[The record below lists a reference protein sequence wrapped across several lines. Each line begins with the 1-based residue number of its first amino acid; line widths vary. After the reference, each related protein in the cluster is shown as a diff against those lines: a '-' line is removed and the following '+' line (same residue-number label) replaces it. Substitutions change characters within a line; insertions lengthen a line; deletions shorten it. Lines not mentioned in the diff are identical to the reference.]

1 LSKTPTRGT
10 PAVAILAVILFL
22 IAALSPRA
30 NADPSVALWPSASDG
45 TTAWIAR
52 ESKLGQWAVLR
63 LTGSPPGMKI
73 DNAGWMPRPVIALG
87 GDSRRCIVVLRREAN
102 WYAVRE
108 IDEPAVGPRGPV
120 FGEPRALPPL
130 PGDARPVLARVTG
143 NITLAR
149 VAPEAAE
156 GTTAA
161 TEQWL
166 ALVDGVWTPSIAP
179 TDAASASTLA
189 IGGDFYALARDGN
202 DIVISMGAP
211 NQTVLP
217 ATETARL
224 KDIPRESA
232 VFTLAGQIVGVWE
245 NQDGA
250 LWYAS
255 VSPLGLDGGRGP
267 ITRDGPLPGR
277 EAVTLGAV
285 ITSIFASVLV
295 WVLVP
300 VKWRG
305 PISPPAGFSY
315 AERARR
321 AAATVADLL
330 PGFLVGEAITRW
342 LSWVPADL
350 LGVWPAL
357 VALAVTVVT
366 TGAAEALFGVTLG
379 KFAMRCRTVMPD
391 GSRPSRRRCIVR
403 NAVKFLCPP
412 LSLLSLLVPP
422 WVWTNPASL
431 GTVVVVEEEV
441 EENRV

>member
-1 LSKTPTRGT
+1 M
-10 PAVAILAVILFL
+10 ILALVFAVI
-22 IAALSPRA
+22 APCAH
-30 NADPSVALWPSASDG
+30 ADPAVALWPSAGDG

-73 DNAGWMPRPVIALG
+73 DNAGWMPRPVVALG

-120 FGEPRALPPL
+120 FGEPHALPPI
-130 PGDARPVLARVTG
+130 PGEARPMLARVTG

-149 VAPEAAE
+149 IAPEAGE
-156 GTTAA
+156 GDTAA
-161 TEQWL
+161 ATPQWL

-179 TDAASASTLA
+179 ADAATTNTLA
-189 IGGDFYALARDGN
+189 LGGDIYALARDGN
-202 DIVISMGAP
+202 DIVISMGTP
-211 NQTVLP
+211 NGTGPP
-217 ATETARL
+217 AMETARL
-224 KDIPRESA
+224 KDIPSESA
-232 VFTLAGQIVGVWE
+232 VFALAGQIVAVWE
-245 NQDGA
+245 NQDSV

-255 VSPLGLDGGRGP
+255 VSPLGLEGGRGP
-267 ITRDGPLPGR
+267 ITREGPLPGR

-285 ITSIFASVLV
+285 ITSMFASVLV

-391 GSRPSRRRCIVR
+391 GSKPSRRRCVAR

-431 GTVVVVEEEV
+431 GTVVVVEEEGV
-441 EENRV
+441 GDGV